1 MRQGILGEAASAHQ
15 PLPPHQLNQ
24 LRTSF
29 LSTVASPARHE
40 NARQE
45 KQDRSRTHATHATP
59 RNATPRH
66 ATHATHA
73 TQAMPRFD
81 AHHTGS
87 LITSCVMGQMNFAGV
102 GIAARTCDRSRLGS
116 APCVWIQRRS
126 ASWSMASDGAAKP
139 IGWRETILWL
149 APLGQG
155 GQRSREI
162 RDALQST
169 ALRHA
174 TPRPPRH
181 AQAHHKS
188 MHTQTTN
195 IAQHTTHTV
204 FHHQYSQ

>member
-87 LITSCVMGQMNFAGV
+87 LITSCMMGHLNETGI
-102 GIAARTCDRSRLGS
+102 GIAACDTQPHREARGQGPPAQRHGDAPIGCVLGVGLVLIGPG
-116 APCVWIQRRS
+116 AVFCRS
-126 ASWSMASDGAAKP
+126 ASP
-139 IGWRETILWL
+139 
-149 APLGQG
+149 
-155 GQRSREI
+155 
-162 RDALQST
+162 
-169 ALRHA
+169 
-174 TPRPPRH
+174 
-181 AQAHHKS
+181 
-188 MHTQTTN
+188 
-195 IAQHTTHTV
+195 
-204 FHHQYSQ
+204 